1 MGEKKDPKKTMIN
14 DAVIIR
20 PIFSPRI
27 FILMPKDTRDPRN
40 SLCHEIV
47 LMVLRMADKE
57 MLKESGNAVY
67 LKMKKELDE
76 IRWVPF
82 FSFSFERD

>member
-1 MGEKKDPKKTMIN
+1 MMID

-20 PIFSPRI
+20 PIFSPHI

-40 SLCHEIV
+40 SLCHKIV
-47 LMVLRMADKE
+47 LMVLQMADEE
-57 MLKESGNAVY
+57 MLKESSNAVY

-82 FSFSFERD
+82 FLLALRETESTNVFLC